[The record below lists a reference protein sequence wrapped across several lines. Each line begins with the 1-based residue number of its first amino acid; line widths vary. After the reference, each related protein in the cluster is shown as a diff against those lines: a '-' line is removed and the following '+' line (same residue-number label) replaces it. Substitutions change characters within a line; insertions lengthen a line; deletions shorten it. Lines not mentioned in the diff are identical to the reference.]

1 MPFTQPQPQSE
12 PLALF
17 EAWFQAAGESGVTMP
32 EAMALATATA
42 DGRPSV
48 RMVLLKGFT
57 AEGHPRFFTNYES
70 RKGQTLEHNPRAA
83 LLFWWGDLARQV
95 RIEGP
100 VRRVSPAASDEYF
113 ASRPRLSQL
122 GAAVSPQSRPI
133 AGHDGLL
140 RQVDALAAA
149 LGDAPVPRPAHWGG
163 YAVEPESWEFW
174 IGHDG
179 RLHERYQYTRRG
191 DAWDFA
197 LLAP

>member
-179 RLHERYQYTRRG
+179 RLHERYQYTRHG